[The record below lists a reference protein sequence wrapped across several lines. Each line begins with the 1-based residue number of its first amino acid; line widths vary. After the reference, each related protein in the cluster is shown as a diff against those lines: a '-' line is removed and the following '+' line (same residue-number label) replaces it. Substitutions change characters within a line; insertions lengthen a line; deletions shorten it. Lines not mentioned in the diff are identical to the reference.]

1 VTTVVAKLFHIVQP
15 DVAYFGEKDAQ
26 QLAVIRRMVRDLDM
40 PVRIVGVPTMRE
52 SDGLALSSRNQRLS
66 PEERR
71 VAPLLYQALL
81 AAERAIAAGATDPAE
96 ARGAA
101 LAVLGREPLVRVEYL
116 EVVDPEEMHPVDR
129 IVGPVRVAAAVWL
142 GATRLIDNVLAE
154 PLNGEKQR
162 SK

>member
-1 VTTVVAKLFHIVQP
+1 
-15 DVAYFGEKDAQ
+15 
-26 QLAVIRRMVRDLDM
+26 MVRDLDM
-40 PVRIVGVPTMRE
+40 PVRIVGVPTVRE

-71 VAPLLYQALL
+71 VAPVLYQALL

-96 ARGAA
+96 ARGTA
-101 LAVLGREPLVRVEYL
+101 LAVLGREPLIRVEYL
-116 EVVDPEEMHPVDR
+116 EVVDPEEMQPVDR
-129 IVGPVRVAAAVWL
+129 IAGPVRVAAAVWL